1 MIKIIEHKNWNTK
14 KVPLE
19 TLESLIA
26 CNRTFVE
33 KIFREQGTFV
43 PTIIGY
49 SKDNKNRIIIVKG
62 FTDENEKM
70 LLCKIVT
77 MLFSVH
83 DIDKYVFLS
92 EGWAVKSENEQPYGQ
107 LFDPTTKYP
116 ETETECQVCE
126 KYESLENHPNR
137 IEVLSIMAVNK
148 YEAKIASYE
157 IHADKTL
164 TDFGVP
170 FSAGGLFTR
179 LLPEK
184 EINER
189 QKKELR
195 ELLELLKKG

>member
-1 MIKIIEHKNWNTK
+1 MFYALERL
-14 KVPLE
+14 VSEVYPLE

-33 KIFREQGTFV
+33 NIFREQGTFV

-49 SKDNKNRIIIVKG
+49 SKDNKNRIIIVQR
-62 FTDENEKM
+62 FTDENQKM

-92 EGWAVKSENEQPYGQ
+92 EGWAVKSENEQPY
-107 LFDPTTKYP
+107 
-116 ETETECQVCE
+116 E

-195 ELLELLKKG
+195 ELLERNGITPNY